1 LVMMLAMINFFYNL
15 DLQIFLFINNSISNP
30 IFDSIF
36 IFFHQPYKN
45 IWFIIIILSIWIYFI
60 YKDKKNRL
68 ILILILPLGIFITDK
83 IGDSIK
89 DFELRNRPYMTI
101 NNEEMNLLVKVKN
114 TEDGKY
120 KNTRSSKK
128 SFPSNHSANIF
139 FIYFILSILY
149 PSKNKYFLF
158 IAIMIGISR
167 IYVGVH
173 YPFDVISGAGIGL
186 FMGFIIKKLLIR
198 QNIIR

>member
-1 LVMMLAMINFFYNL
+1 
-15 DLQIFLFINNSISNP
+15 
-30 IFDSIF
+30 
-36 IFFHQPYKN
+36 
-45 IWFIIIILSIWIYFI
+45 
-60 YKDKKNRL
+60 
-68 ILILILPLGIFITDK
+68 
-83 IGDSIK
+83 
-89 DFELRNRPYMTI
+89 MTI
-101 NNEEMNLLVKVKN
+101 NNEEINLLVKVKK

-149 PSKNKYFLF
+149 PNKNKYFLF
-158 IAIMIGISR
+158 IAMIIGISR

-173 YPFDVISGAGIGL
+173 YPFDVISGAAIGL
-186 FMGFIIKKLLIR
+186 SIGFVIKKILIR

>member
-1 LVMMLAMINFFYNL
+1 MLHFLYIL
-15 DLQIFLFINNSISNP
+15 DLQLFLIINKTISNP
-30 IFDSIF
+30 IFDVIF
-36 IFFHQPYKN
+36 TFLHQPYKN

-89 DFELRNRPYMTI
+89 DFELRERPYMTI
-101 NNEEMNLLVKVKN
+101 NNEEMNLLVKVKK

-149 PSKNKYFLF
+149 PNKNKYFLC
-158 IAIMIGISR
+158 IAMMVGISR

-173 YPFDVISGAGIGL
+173 YPFDVISGAAIGL
-186 FMGFIIKKLLIR
+186 SMGFVIKKILIR

>member
-1 LVMMLAMINFFYNL
+1 MLHFLYIL
-15 DLQIFLFINNSISNP
+15 DLQLFLIINKTISNP
-30 IFDSIF
+30 IFDVIF
-36 IFFHQPYKN
+36 TFLHQPYKN
-45 IWFIIIILSIWIYFI
+45 IWFIIIIVSIWIYFI

-68 ILILILPLGIFITDK
+68 ILILILPLGIFVTDK

-89 DFELRNRPYMTI
+89 DFELRDRPYMTI
-101 NNEEMNLLVKVKN
+101 NNEEMNLLVKVKK

-149 PSKNKYFLF
+149 PNKNKYFLC
-158 IAIMIGISR
+158 IAMMVGISR

-173 YPFDVISGAGIGL
+173 YPFDVISGATIGL
-186 FMGFIIKKLLIR
+186 SMGFVIKKILIR

>member
-1 LVMMLAMINFFYNL
+1 MLYFLYIL
-15 DLQIFLFINNSISNP
+15 DLQLFLIINKKISNP
-30 IFDSIF
+30 IFDIIF
-36 IFFHQPYKN
+36 TFLHQPYKN

-101 NNEEMNLLVKVKN
+101 NNEEMNLLIKVKK

-186 FMGFIIKKLLIR
+186 FIGLIIQKILIR

>member
-1 LVMMLAMINFFYNL
+1 MLHFLYTL
-15 DLQIFLFINNSISNP
+15 DLKLFLIINKTISNP
-30 IFDSIF
+30 IFDIIF
-36 IFFHQPYKN
+36 TFLHQPYKN
-45 IWFIIIILSIWIYFI
+45 IWFIIIILSIWLFFI
-60 YKDKKNRL
+60 YQHKKNRL

-89 DFELRNRPYMTI
+89 EFELRKRPYMNI
-101 NNEEMNLLVKVKN
+101 NKEEMNLRVQAKEL
-114 TEDGKY
+114 EDGKY
-120 KNTRSSKK
+120 KNTKSSKK

-139 FIYFILSILY
+139 FIYFILSMIY
-149 PSKNKYFLF
+149 PNKNKYFLF
-158 IAIMIGISR
+158 IAIMVGISR

-173 YPFDVISGAGIGL
+173 YPFDIISGAGIGL

>member
-1 LVMMLAMINFFYNL
+1 MLHFLYIL
-15 DLQIFLFINNSISNP
+15 DLQLFLIINKTISNP
-30 IFDSIF
+30 IFDVIF
-36 IFFHQPYKN
+36 TFLHQPYKN
-45 IWFIIIILSIWIYFI
+45 IWFIIIIVSIWIYFI

-89 DFELRNRPYMTI
+89 DFELRERPYMTI
-101 NNEEMNLLVKVKN
+101 NNEEMNLLVKVKK

-149 PSKNKYFLF
+149 PNKNKYFLC
-158 IAIMIGISR
+158 IAMMVGISR

-173 YPFDVISGAGIGL
+173 YPFDVISGAAIGL
-186 FMGFIIKKLLIR
+186 SMGFVIKKILIR

>member
-1 LVMMLAMINFFYNL
+1 MLHFLYIL
-15 DLQIFLFINNSISNP
+15 DLQLFLIINKKISNP
-30 IFDSIF
+30 IFDIIF
-36 IFFHQPYKN
+36 TFLHQPYKN

-60 YKDKKNRL
+60 YKHKKNRL

-101 NNEEMNLLVKVKN
+101 NNEEMNLLVKVKK

-149 PSKNKYFLF
+149 PNKNKYFLF
-158 IAIMIGISR
+158 IAMIIGISR

-173 YPFDVISGAGIGL
+173 YPFDVISGAAIGL
-186 FMGFIIKKLLIR
+186 SIGFVIKKILIR

>member
-1 LVMMLAMINFFYNL
+1 MINFLYNL
-15 DLQIFLFINNSISNP
+15 DLQLFLIINKATSNP
-30 IFDSIF
+30 VFDAIFTF
-36 IFFHQPYKN
+36 LHQPYKN
-45 IWFIIIILSIWIYFI
+45 IWFIIIILLIWIFFI
-60 YKDKKNRL
+60 YKHKKNRL

-83 IGDSIK
+83 IGDFIK
-89 DFELRNRPYMTI
+89 ELELRNRPYMSI
-101 NNEEMNLLVKVKN
+101 EKEGINLLINVKKEEN
-114 TEDGKY
+114 GQY
-120 KNTRSSKK
+120 KNTKSAKK

-149 PSKNKYFLF
+149 PNKRKYFLL
-158 IAIMIGISR
+158 IAVIVGISR

-186 FMGFIIKKLLIR
+186 FVGVCIQKILIR

>member
-1 LVMMLAMINFFYNL
+1 MINFLYNL
-15 DLQIFLFINNSISNP
+15 DLQLFLIINKATSNP
-30 IFDSIF
+30 VFDALF
-36 IFFHQPYKN
+36 TFLHQPYKN
-45 IWFIIIILSIWIYFI
+45 IWFIIIILSIWIFFI
-60 YKDKKNRL
+60 YKHKKNRL

-83 IGDSIK
+83 IGDFIK
-89 DFELRNRPYMTI
+89 ELELRNRPYMSI
-101 NNEEMNLLVKVKN
+101 EKEEINLLVNVKK
-114 TEDGKY
+114 EDNGQY
-120 KNTRSSKK
+120 KNTKSAKK

-149 PSKNKYFLF
+149 PNKWKYFLL
-158 IAIMIGISR
+158 IAVIVGISR

-186 FMGFIIKKLLIR
+186 FVGVCIQKILIR

>member
-1 LVMMLAMINFFYNL
+1 MLHFLYIL
-15 DLQIFLFINNSISNP
+15 DLQLFLIINKKIANPVFDIIFTFL
-30 IFDSIF
+30 
-36 IFFHQPYKN
+36 HQPYKN

-60 YKDKKNRL
+60 YKHKKNRL

-89 DFELRNRPYMTI
+89 DFELRKRPYMTI
-101 NNEEMNLLVKVKN
+101 NNEEMNLLVKVKK

-149 PSKNKYFLF
+149 PNKNKYFLF
-158 IAIMIGISR
+158 IAMIIGISR

-173 YPFDVISGAGIGL
+173 YPFDVISGAAIGL
-186 FMGFIIKKLLIR
+186 SIGFVIKKILIR

>member
-1 LVMMLAMINFFYNL
+1 MLHFLYIL
-15 DLQIFLFINNSISNP
+15 DLQLFLIINKKIANPVFDIIFTFL
-30 IFDSIF
+30 
-36 IFFHQPYKN
+36 HQPYKN

-60 YKDKKNRL
+60 YKHKKNRL

-101 NNEEMNLLVKVKN
+101 NNEEINLLVKVKK

-149 PSKNKYFLF
+149 PNKNKYFLF
-158 IAIMIGISR
+158 IAMIIGISR

-173 YPFDVISGAGIGL
+173 YPFDVISGAAIGL
-186 FMGFIIKKLLIR
+186 SIGFVIKKILIR

>member
-1 LVMMLAMINFFYNL
+1 MLYFLYIL
-15 DLQIFLFINNSISNP
+15 DLQLFLIINKKISNP
-30 IFDSIF
+30 IFDIIF
-36 IFFHQPYKN
+36 TFLHQPYKN

-186 FMGFIIKKLLIR
+186 SMGFIIKKILIR

>member
-1 LVMMLAMINFFYNL
+1 MLHFLYIL
-15 DLQIFLFINNSISNP
+15 DLQLFLIINKTISNP
-30 IFDSIF
+30 IFDVIF
-36 IFFHQPYKN
+36 TFLHQPYKN
-45 IWFIIIILSIWIYFI
+45 IWFIIIIVSIWIYFI

-68 ILILILPLGIFITDK
+68 ILILILPLGIFVTDK

-89 DFELRNRPYMTI
+89 DFELRDRPYMTI
-101 NNEEMNLLVKVKN
+101 NNEEMNLLVKVKK

-149 PSKNKYFLF
+149 PNKNKYFLL
-158 IAIMIGISR
+158 IAMMVGISR

-173 YPFDVISGAGIGL
+173 YPFDVISGATIGL
-186 FMGFIIKKLLIR
+186 SMGFVIKKILIR

>member
-1 LVMMLAMINFFYNL
+1 MLDFLYTL
-15 DLQIFLFINNSISNP
+15 DLKLFLIINKKISNP
-30 IFDSIF
+30 IFDVIF
-36 IFFHQPYKN
+36 TFLHQPYKN
-45 IWFIIIILSIWIYFI
+45 IWFIVIIVSIWIFFI
-60 YKDKKNRL
+60 YKHKKNKL

-89 DFELRNRPYMTI
+89 ELELRKRPYMSLEKEKI
-101 NNEEMNLLVKVKN
+101 NLLVKVKKEIN
-114 TEDGKY
+114 GEY
-120 KNTRSSKK
+120 KSTRSSKK

-149 PSKNKYFLF
+149 PKKSQYFLA
-158 IAIMIGISR
+158 IAIIVGISR

-173 YPFDVISGAGIGL
+173 YPFDVILGSGIGIL
-186 FMGFIIKKLLIR
+186 IGFIVQKILIR

>member
-1 LVMMLAMINFFYNL
+1 MLYFLYIL
-15 DLQIFLFINNSISNP
+15 DLQLFLIINKIISNP
-30 IFDSIF
+30 IFDIIF
-36 IFFHQPYKN
+36 TFLHQPYKN

-101 NNEEMNLLVKVKN
+101 NNEEMNLLVKVKK

>member
-1 LVMMLAMINFFYNL
+1 MLHFLYIL
-15 DLQIFLFINNSISNP
+15 DLQLFLIINKTISNP
-30 IFDSIF
+30 IFDVIF
-36 IFFHQPYKN
+36 TFLHQPYKN

-89 DFELRNRPYMTI
+89 DFELRERPYMTI
-101 NNEEMNLLVKVKN
+101 NNEEMNLLVKVKK

-149 PSKNKYFLF
+149 PNKNKYFLC
-158 IAIMIGISR
+158 IAMMVGISR

-173 YPFDVISGAGIGL
+173 YPFDVISGAAIGL
-186 FMGFIIKKLLIR
+186 SIGFVIKKILIR

>member
-1 LVMMLAMINFFYNL
+1 M
-15 DLQIFLFINNSISNP
+15 
-30 IFDSIF
+30 
-36 IFFHQPYKN
+36 
-45 IWFIIIILSIWIYFI
+45 
-60 YKDKKNRL
+60 
-68 ILILILPLGIFITDK
+68 LILILPLGIFITDK

-89 DFELRNRPYMTI
+89 DFELRKRPYMSI
-101 NNEEMNLLVKVKN
+101 EKEKMNLLIKVK
-114 TEDGKY
+114 EGKNGEY
-120 KNTRSSKK
+120 KNTSSSKK

-149 PSKNKYFLF
+149 PHKKKYFLF
-158 IAIMIGISR
+158 IAIMVGISR

-186 FMGFIIKKLLIR
+186 SVGFIIQKILIR

>member
-1 LVMMLAMINFFYNL
+1 MLHFLYIL
-15 DLQIFLFINNSISNP
+15 DLQLFLIINKKISNP
-30 IFDSIF
+30 IFDIIF
-36 IFFHQPYKN
+36 TFLHQPYKN

-60 YKDKKNRL
+60 YKHKKNRL

-101 NNEEMNLLVKVKN
+101 NNEEINLLVKVKK

-149 PSKNKYFLF
+149 PNKNKYFLF
-158 IAIMIGISR
+158 IAMIIGISR

-173 YPFDVISGAGIGL
+173 YPFDVISGAAIGL
-186 FMGFIIKKLLIR
+186 SIGFVIKKILIR